1 MGSTSWLRKVT
12 TPFRRIW
19 DAMMSRLLPGR
30 RHKRANGISKLYN
43 DVRSCG
49 YEDVHVMWSMLQHS
63 HFPSDPPKRRHHR
76 LTRSLG

>member
-1 MGSTSWLRKVT
+1 MGSSWLRKVT

-19 DAMMSRLLPGR
+19 GAMISRLLPR

-49 YEDVHVMWSMLQHS
+49 YEDVHVMWSMLQQS
-63 HFPSDPPKRRHHR
+63 HLSSNQPKRHHR
-76 LTRSLG
+76 LSRSFG